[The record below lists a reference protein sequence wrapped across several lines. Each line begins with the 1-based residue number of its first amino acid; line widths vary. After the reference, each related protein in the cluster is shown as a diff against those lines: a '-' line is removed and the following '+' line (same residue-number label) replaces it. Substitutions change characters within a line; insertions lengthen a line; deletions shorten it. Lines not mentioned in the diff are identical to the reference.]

1 MTNGRER
8 SDHQPQESKGGSEA
22 TSSPGGEPRR
32 RAVSMS
38 GNGQDR
44 VRPEPEPL
52 RPEPVEGRGSGAST
66 SSARTSGNGQAVRK
80 APERPKYGPPAGSGR
95 MFGQARPVEKSLNFL
110 PSLRRLIGHL
120 APERMIL
127 VLAVLLAVA
136 GVVMN
141 VLGPKILGMATDV
154 IFTGVLGK
162 DLPSGAS
169 KEQVVAELRAQGDD
183 QFADMIERLDVIP
196 GLGIDFTQ
204 LARLLLLAL
213 VLYLVAS
220 LFLWLQGY
228 LLNGAVQR
236 SIYRLRSQ
244 VEEKINR
251 LPLSY
256 FDKQTRGELLS
267 RVTNDIDNISQA
279 LQQTLSQVLTSLL
292 TVIGVTV
299 MMFVV
304 SPVLALIA
312 LVTIPVSILVTA
324 LIGKRSQKLFIQQWK
339 STGELN
345 GHIEEAFTGQSLVK
359 VFGRQ
364 REVEEVFAERNQ
376 VLFRSSFGAQFVS
389 GLMMPTMFFIGN
401 LNYVAIAVIGGLRV
415 ASGTMTLGDVQAFI
429 QYTRMFTQPVTQLA
443 SMANVLQSGVASAER
458 VFEVL
463 DEEEQVP
470 EEASALN
477 PTCGRVAFEHIW
489 FSYDA
494 DTAKGDDPLEPPK
507 KRRPLITDL
516 SLVAEPGS
524 TVAIVGPTGAGKT
537 TLVNLIMRFYE
548 LDRGRITLDG
558 VDIAT
563 VPRSALR
570 SNIGMVLQ
578 DTWLF
583 HGTIRDNIA
592 YGRPTA
598 SEEEIHAAAEA
609 TYVDRFV
616 HALPEGYD
624 TVLDEEASNISAGEK
639 QLITIARAFLADPAL
654 LILDEATSS
663 VDTRT
668 EVLVQRA
675 MAALRTDRTS
685 FVIAHRLSTIRDADI
700 ILVMKDGQIVEQG
713 THQELLEARGHYFDL
728 YNSQFTAA
736 IEEPEEQRPG
746 VPAGTGAGPGLRSF

>member
-1 MTNGRER
+1 
-8 SDHQPQESKGGSEA
+8 
-22 TSSPGGEPRR
+22 
-32 RAVSMS
+32 MS

-44 VRPEPEPL
+44 LRPDQEPVSPAPGSMRPEPGPVRPEL
-52 RPEPVEGRGSGAST
+52 VEGHT
-66 SSARTSGNGQAVRK
+66 SVPPTTSGNGK
-80 APERPKYGPPAGSGR
+80 AAPKGPERPAPKAPQRPQYGPPAGGGR
-95 MFGQARPVEKSLNFL
+95 MWGQARPVEKSLNFF
-110 PSLRRLIGHL
+110 PSLRRLVGHM

-127 VLAVLLAVA
+127 ILVVLLAVI
-136 GVVMN
+136 GIVMN

-162 DLPSGAS
+162 NLPSGAS
-169 KEQVVAELRAQGDD
+169 KEQVVASLRAEGNNKL
-183 QFADMIERLDVIP
+183 ADMIERLNVIP
-196 GLGIDFTQ
+196 GHGIDFTLLGQ
-204 LARLLLLAL
+204 LLLLAL

-236 SIYRLRSQ
+236 SIYTLRRQ
-244 VEEKINR
+244 VEEKVNR

-299 MMFVV
+299 MMFVI

-324 LIGKRSQKLFIQQWK
+324 VIGKRSQKLFIQQWK

-364 REVEEVFAERNQ
+364 REVEAVFAERNS
-376 VLFRSSFGAQFVS
+376 VLFNSSFGAQFVS
-389 GLMMPTMFFIGN
+389 GLIMPTMFFIGN
-401 LNYVAIAVIGGLRV
+401 LNYVAIAVVGGLRV
-415 ASGTMTLGDVQAFI
+415 ASGTMNLGDVQAFI
-429 QYTRMFTQPVTQLA
+429 QYTRMFTQPLTQLA
-443 SMANVLQSGVASAER
+443 SIANLLQSGVASAER

-470 EEASALN
+470 DEASPLN
-477 PTCGRVAFEHIW
+477 PTCGRVAFEHVW

-494 DTAKGDDPLEPPK
+494 DTTKGDDDPLDPPEKRK
-507 KRRPLITDL
+507 KPLIRDL

-548 LDRGRITLDG
+548 LDSGRITLDG

-570 SNIGMVLQ
+570 ANIGMVLQ

-583 HGTIRDNIA
+583 HGTIRENIA
-592 YGRPTA
+592 YGRPSAT
-598 SEEEIHAAAEA
+598 EEEIHAAAEA

-616 HALPEGYD
+616 HALPDGYD

-685 FVIAHRLSTIRDADI
+685 FVIAHRLSTIRDADV
-700 ILVMKDGQIVEQG
+700 ILVMEDGQIVEQG
-713 THQELLEARGHYFDL
+713 THHELLDARGHYFDL

-736 IEEPEEQRPG
+736 IEEPEEERRA
-746 VPAGTGAGPGLRSF
+746 VPVGAGPRAGPRPF

>member
-1 MTNGRER
+1 MTGNG
-8 SDHQPQESKGGSEA
+8 QTAP
-22 TSSPGGEPRR
+22 
-32 RAVSMS
+32 VS
-38 GNGQDR
+38 GNGQSASR
-44 VRPEPEPL
+44 APERP
-52 RPEPVEGRGSGAST
+52 A
-66 SSARTSGNGQAVRK
+66 AK
-80 APERPKYGPPAGSGR
+80 APERPKYGPPTSGGGR
-95 MFGQARPVEKSLNFL
+95 MWGQARAVEKSLNFF
-110 PSLRRLIGHL
+110 PSLKRLLGHL

-127 VLAVLLAVA
+127 ILVVLLAVIGIA
-136 GVVMN
+136 MN
-141 VLGPKILGMATDV
+141 VFGPRILGMATDV
-154 IFTGVLGK
+154 IFTGFIGK
-162 DLPSGAS
+162 NLPSGAS
-169 KEQVVAELRAQGDD
+169 KEQVIETLRAQGNGR
-183 QFADMIERLDVIP
+183 FADMVERLNVVP
-196 GLGIDFTQ
+196 GQGIDFTLLGQ
-204 LARLLLLAL
+204 LLLLAL
-213 VLYLVAS
+213 GLYLVAS
-220 LFLWLQGY
+220 LFLFLQGY

-236 SIYRLRSQ
+236 SIYTLRSQ

-267 RVTNDIDNISQA
+267 RVTNDIDNISQS
-279 LQQTLSQVLTSLL
+279 LQQTLSQVLTSVL

-312 LVTIPVSILVTA
+312 LVTIPVAVGVTT
-324 LIGKRSQKLFIQQWK
+324 LIGRRAQKLFIQQWK

-364 REVEEVFAERNQ
+364 REVEAVFAERNST
-376 VLFRSSFGAQFVS
+376 LYKASFGAQFVS
-389 GLMMPTMFFIGN
+389 GLIMPTMFFIGN
-401 LNYVAIAVIGGLRV
+401 LNYVAIAVIGGLKV
-415 ASGTMTLGDVQAFI
+415 ASGTMNIGDVQAFI
-429 QYTRMFTQPVTQLA
+429 QYTRMFTQPLTQLA
-443 SMANVLQSGVASAER
+443 SIANLLQSGVASAER

-470 EEASALN
+470 EEASSLN

-489 FSYDA
+489 FSYDP
-494 DTAKGDDPLEPPK
+494 AK
-507 KRRPLITDL
+507 PLISDL

-598 SEEEIHAAAEA
+598 TEEEIHAAAEA

-616 HALPEGYD
+616 HALPDGYD
-624 TVLDEEASNISAGEK
+624 TVLDEEASNLSAGEK

-675 MAALRTDRTS
+675 MAALRSDRTS
-685 FVIAHRLSTIRDADI
+685 FVIAHRLSTIRDADV
-700 ILVMKDGQIVEQG
+700 ILVMEDGQIVEQG
-713 THQELLEARGHYFDL
+713 THHELLEARGHYFDL
-728 YNSQFTAA
+728 YNSQFAAA
-736 IEEPEEQRPG
+736 IEELEELRPA
-746 VPAGTGAGPGLRSF
+746 VPVGAGLRSGPRPF